1 MYLGV
6 VGETKRTVLA
16 KILADYYKTASL
28 LYDFNLIDSKLIESH
43 ETPEILNING
53 KQPTPRELYEVN
65 ALVDTMINIQR
76 FSQKTRKADS
86 QIKIRATFNIL
97 DIVLYGVNHGNK
109 YYRKIFKEY
118 PAVESIYYAILETR
132 EDLFELDDV
141 SDVINIK
148 ERIQNI
154 TNKIDEDNFDYFIQ
168 DFDILRT
175 STLAKRIED
184 KLLHEIDDEEMV
196 FSDMEYC
203 GIVDAK
209 KSLLFMLSYI
219 EKSGSTNGTLSSF
232 SHYIYIIKYFDDIKR
247 KSKNSLLNAI
257 EINNRAILE
266 KLFYLKPASKRLD
279 TFLES
284 IARDDLV
291 RDIQTQ
297 GNEILT
303 IISKNGDA
311 LSEDSNDSIFAIFM
325 ILEIQQKINS
335 MKEEIKSEMRAILD
349 KNIPFEYRLT
359 ELELYVKMLISKMLD
374 NKKVVSNSDEI
385 LDGFYKGVSRSFS
398 DLINE
403 VFDEYQDEQEGNN
416 KEDEDDE

>member
-6 VGETKRTVLA
+6 VGETKRSVLA

-28 LYDFNLIDSKLIESH
+28 LYNFNIIDSKLIESH
-43 ETPEILNING
+43 ETPEILNISG
-53 KQPTPRELYEVN
+53 KQPSSREWYEIN
-65 ALVDTMINIQR
+65 ALVDTMINIQK

-86 QIKIRATFNIL
+86 QTKIRATFNIL
-97 DIVLYGVNHGNK
+97 DIVLYGIKHGNK

-118 PAVESIYYAILETR
+118 PAVESIYYAVLETR
-132 EDLFELDDV
+132 EDLYELDDV

-154 TNKIDEDNFDYFIQ
+154 TDKIDEDDFDYFIQ
-168 DFDILRT
+168 DFDSLRT

-184 KLLHEIDDEEMV
+184 KLLHEIDDDEMV

-291 RDIQTQ
+291 KDIQTQ

-303 IISKNGDA
+303 IISNNGDA
-311 LSEDSNDSIFAIFM
+311 LSEDSNDSIFAVFM

-335 MKEEIKSEMRAILD
+335 TKEEIKSEMRTILN

-359 ELELYVKMLISKMLD
+359 ELELYVKMLTSKMLD

-385 LDGFYKGVSRSFS
+385 LDGFYNGVSRSFS

-416 KEDEDDE
+416 KEDEEDE